1 VKTEERPAAAEDPEL
16 DSERDRIRRAFRY
29 CLWVFIGMRVGM
41 SVLALAGV
49 GLLPTLE
56 PVGVPGWPAHETT
69 QGWHN
74 LFTAWERFDALW
86 FLRIADTG
94 YIDGDGSAVF
104 YPGYPLTVRLFS
116 LILGG
121 HPLAGGLL
129 VSHLATFGSL
139 VMLYFLTSGE
149 WGERIARR
157 TVLYLAI
164 FPTSFFLLAPYSE
177 SLFLFFVLVSLW
189 AARRGKW
196 ELAGLG
202 GMGASATRN
211 IGILLVLPLLTEA
224 WHRFREGRD
233 SAQLARG
240 VIWSLLAAGGAV
252 AYLSFCQQFFGD
264 WQAPVQQQATWQ
276 RELAFPLETLIKG
289 TREAFRFVGV
299 YPGGYHLVDWLIVVP
314 ALIGAGWVL
323 RRARPIY
330 AVYTV
335 ACLLAPLFY
344 AFLPRPFMSIPR
356 FLVPLFP
363 LLWAVAV
370 WAERRKGIHEG
381 YLAVSGALLG
391 ILLVLFVNWYYV
403 F

>member
-1 VKTEERPAAAEDPEL
+1 MKTEERPAAAEDHEG
-16 DSERDRIRRAFRY
+16 DAERERIRRALRY
-29 CLWVFIGMRVGM
+29 CVWVFLGMRIGM

-139 VMLYFLTSGE
+139 VTLYFLTAGE

-164 FPTSFFLLAPYSE
+164 FPTSFFLVSPYSE
-177 SLFLFFVLVSLW
+177 ALFLLLVLVSLW

-196 ELAGLG
+196 ELAGLV

-211 IGILLVLPLLTEA
+211 MGVLLVLPLLTEA
-224 WHRFREGRD
+224 LHRFREGRD
-233 SAQLARG
+233 GSQLARG
-240 VIWSLLAAGGAV
+240 IVWSLLAAGGAV

-289 TREAFRFVGV
+289 TREAFRFIGV

-314 ALIGAGWVL
+314 ALVGAGWVV

-335 ACLLAPLFY
+335 ASLLAPLFY

-370 WAERRKGIHEG
+370 WAERRKGVHEG

-391 ILLVLFVNWYYV
+391 VLLVLFVNWYYV